1 MSAKLKNVLNGV
13 MIGAGFIMPQ
23 LGIAMLA
30 SYAAK
35 KTGGKVGDSIYYSKV
50 KKAGKDELSADSV
63 KMDGLDNV
71 YLNPST
77 YNTYFDK
84 NTSES
89 WAYVNEKAK
98 KVVRLG
104 EYDELVKVLYKLK
117 NDYDKNENEENST
130 DVFSKKFIKEVIK
143 EYDLKDKEKICKGR
157 NLSKI
162 LKKYAEFGICIKE
175 GNIKEGYNYIL
186 NVNKA
191 EKIDYKKRYYFEGEN
206 NSLRLKFFDNP
217 MSENYSDSGNISI
230 VKPEN
235 VLFRTI
241 PGDDEGFRKIKSVM
255 SKYRKVIVKD
265 GNGNIKIVE
274 RWKLKNEKGQKILIP
289 SNLIQAM
296 IAEEKKRKKTASMA
310 AAPAPAGAIPQ
321 PITATA

>member
-84 NTSES
+84 NTAES
-89 WAYVNEKAK
+89 RAYINEKAK
-98 KVVRLG
+98 KVLRLG
-104 EYDELVKVLYKLK
+104 EEDELMRIFSWLENEYKK
-117 NDYDKNENEENST
+117 DKDNENILEIFRKNSIK
-130 DVFSKKFIKEVIK
+130 DVINGWDYF
-143 EYDLKDKEKICKGR
+143 KDKEKILN
-157 NLSKI
+157 NLDEI
-162 LKKYAEFGICIKE
+162 LDKYASIGLLFKSDDGENPYFSRNPE
-175 GNIKEGYNYIL
+175 RNE
-186 NVNKA
+186 
-191 EKIDYKKRYYFEGEN
+191 YKKRYYFEGEN